1 MKHGLFEYA
10 DGMWHDVYEELESD
24 HGPVTREHLLEAP
37 LMEGRPL
44 AKMNTKAVVGGARGI
59 ELYLLRPPS

>member
-24 HGPVTREHLLEAP
+24 HGRVTREHLLEAP

-44 AKMNTKAVVGGARGI
+44 AKMNTMAVVGLVA
-59 ELYLLRPPS
+59 